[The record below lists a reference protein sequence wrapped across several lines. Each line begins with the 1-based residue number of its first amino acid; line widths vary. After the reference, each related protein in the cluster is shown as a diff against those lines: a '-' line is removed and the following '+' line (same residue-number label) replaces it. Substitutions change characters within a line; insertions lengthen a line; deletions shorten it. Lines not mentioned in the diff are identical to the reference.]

1 MKIKDILTVAILL
14 GATLYLLM
22 SISDVRAADDTE
34 QVQSIEVPARK
45 LEGENKQKPKE
56 EVTGVTV
63 KDEGG
68 FKSTRAEDVY
78 RYIFSEEDEKILRQ
92 ISMAE
97 AGGEDVI
104 GKALVIRV
112 VINRIESEDFPDT
125 VKEVVMQEGQ
135 FSAVGD
141 DESRYYTVEA
151 DDGTLEALLMC
162 EHGWDRTLGAL
173 YFESCKGDC
182 WQTKTCEYLFTYGG
196 HSFYK

>member
-1 MKIKDILTVAILL
+1 MKIKDVLTAAILL
-14 GATLYLLM
+14 GAVLYLLM
-22 SISDVRAADDTE
+22 AISAVRVAEAE
-34 QVQSIEVPARK
+34 EEMQSIQVPARR
-45 LEGENKQKPKE
+45 LEGENKKKPKGE
-56 EVTGVTV
+56 ATKMAV

-78 RYIFSEEDEKILRQ
+78 RYLFSEEDEMILRQ

-135 FSAVGD
+135 FSSVGD
-141 DESRYYTVEA
+141 GESRYYTVEA
-151 DDGTLEALLMC
+151 DNGTLEALLMC
-162 EHGWDRTLGAL
+162 ERGWNESRDAL